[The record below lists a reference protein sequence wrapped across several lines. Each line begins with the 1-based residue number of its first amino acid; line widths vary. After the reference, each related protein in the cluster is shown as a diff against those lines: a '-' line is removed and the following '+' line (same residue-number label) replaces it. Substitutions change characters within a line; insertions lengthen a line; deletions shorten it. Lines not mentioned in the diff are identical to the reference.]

1 MAQNQNMSVKSEA
14 EKLTKENRLQQIA
27 EIWRTKE
34 PDYRKYHAICDDCGL
49 IEKYGS
55 MFYAERACQKH
66 EGYKKYSGHIA
77 HAEFK
82 PNFIKTDQ
90 IEGTKANIQ
99 RNCDL
104 ERLLE
109 DPENQKIFT
118 LHTSDLIL
126 CAFVD
131 EVVYQLEKEKDPN
144 FLNSEY
150 FASLKEKSNSIEREL
165 RRRKKE
171 DEVGIFSIAFPVQLS
186 KTIKALPEVIIH

>member
-1 MAQNQNMSVKSEA
+1 MTERKS
-14 EKLTKENRLQQIA
+14 RLQQIA
-27 EIWRTKE
+27 EIWQTKE
-34 PDYRKYHAICDDCGL
+34 PDYRKFHAICDDCGL

-55 MFYAERACQKH
+55 MYYAERACQKH

-77 HAEFK
+77 HAEFV

-90 IEGTKANIQ
+90 IEGTKANI
-99 RNCDL
+99 RKNCDL

-109 DPENQKIFT
+109 DPENQKLFT
-118 LHTSDLIL
+118 LHTSDLLL

-131 EVVYQLEKEKDPN
+131 EVSYQLKKKKDPD
-144 FLNSEY
+144 FFNSEY
-150 FASLKEKSNSIEREL
+150 WKNLKERGNSIEREL

-171 DEVGIFSIAFPVQLS
+171 DEAGTYSIAFPVELS